1 MTELTGA
8 AAVVGLIGRP
18 VAHSLSPRMHNRAFA
33 HLGMDWVYVPFE
45 VADDAV
51 SAALAGVKALSIRGV
66 NVTVPHKTAVIP
78 FLDELTPEAAAMG
91 AVNTIVND
99 SGRLVGHN
107 TDGSGFVRSL
117 REVAGFDPHG
127 ARVLVLG
134 AGGAARAVAIA
145 LARAGAERVAV
156 ANRTESKARRLA
168 EDVARHGASSA
179 GLSLAREPLAA
190 ELRAADAVVQTTSV
204 GMAGDPS
211 LPLDPDLLAPRH
223 LVADIEKLR
232 DMVLSGEI
240 VRVADIVYTPLKT
253 PLLRAAEARGCRTL
267 PGWGMLLY
275 QGVEAFECWTGTP
288 APANVMREALLEA
301 LRGKEAEA

>member
-1 MTELTGA
+1 VTELTGA

-223 LVADIEKLR
+223 LVADI
-232 DMVLSGEI
+232 
-240 VRVADIVYTPLKT
+240 VYTPLKT

>member
-179 GLSLAREPLAA
+179 GLSLAQEPLAA

-223 LVADIEKLR
+223 L
-232 DMVLSGEI
+232 
-240 VRVADIVYTPLKT
+240 VADIVYTPLKT

>member
-45 VADDAV
+45 VADHAV

-223 LVADIEKLR
+223 LVADI
-232 DMVLSGEI
+232 
-240 VRVADIVYTPLKT
+240 VYTPLKT